1 MKRYSTTYAGD
12 PRQITAKFTSTCAQC
27 HCQIKKG
34 DDIYY
39 WPNSQKAYCSVCG
52 EPDYRQFLSSKADE
66 DTFHGVGNPY

>member
-12 PRQITAKFTSTCAQC
+12 PRQITAKFNSTCAQC
-27 HCQIKKG
+27 HCPIKKG

-39 WPNSQKAYCSVCG
+39 WPNSQKAYCSSCG
-52 EPDYRQFLSSKADE
+52 ESDFRQFLSSKADE